1 MQRSPI
7 HPIEEQDYC
16 HSLDLIGKYLH
27 YLHSS
32 KIERELR
39 GYRWRYLRSSGDN
52 TSTSSENLRYFCLNL
67 CSYSMLVEMWRWWRY
82 LLYYYADGISE
93 RLVLSSLLG
102 IQRISAEKTS
112 EHIVFG
118 RL

>member
-1 MQRSPI
+1 
-7 HPIEEQDYC
+7 
-16 HSLDLIGKYLH
+16 
-27 YLHSS
+27 
-32 KIERELR
+32 
-39 GYRWRYLRSSGDN
+39 
-52 TSTSSENLRYFCLNL
+52 
-67 CSYSMLVEMWRWWRY
+67 MLVEMWRWWRY